1 MFFHYHADLHG
12 NLVGAGTKFYW
23 SKIIQYELT
32 AINAV

>member
-12 NLVGAGTKFYW
+12 NLVGSETKFYW

-32 AINAV
+32 VISAV